1 MFEKLAAVEQR
12 LLEIERLLQSSD
24 LYEDPKRAAELLR
37 EQKEL
42 TPVVEAFR
50 AWKGARD
57 DLETARELAHD
68 SDPEMR
74 AMGAAEA
81 EDAKAR
87 MDKLEDDIKLLLLPR
102 DRDDDKNVIVE
113 IRGGVGGE
121 EAALFAAVLFRMY
134 SMYAER
140 RRFSIEV
147 MNATETELG
156 GYKEISFLVEGK
168 GAWSRFK
175 FESGAHRVQRV
186 PETESGGRIH
196 TSAVTVAVLPEA
208 EEVEIDINPADLQI
222 DTYRSGGAGGQHVN
236 KTESAIRDRKSV
248 V

>member
-186 PETESGGRIH
+186 
-196 TSAVTVAVLPEA
+196 
-208 EEVEIDINPADLQI
+208 
-222 DTYRSGGAGGQHVN
+222 
-236 KTESAIRDRKSV
+236 DRKSV